1 MKKNIGFISSI
12 VAAVINILIL
22 VWGFNINGGD
32 EMGYSLI
39 AFYAVMPITSL
50 VTCIIMSRN
59 RFKGTIPV
67 AVILSAAAFLIPFA
81 IFGTFDWISVFFG
94 LVPCIIGL
102 SIGYALKK

>member
-1 MKKNIGFISSI
+1 MKKNIGLISAI

-50 VTCIIMSRN
+50 VT
-59 RFKGTIPV
+59 
-67 AVILSAAAFLIPFA
+67 
-81 IFGTFDWISVFFG
+81 
-94 LVPCIIGL
+94 
-102 SIGYALKK
+102 